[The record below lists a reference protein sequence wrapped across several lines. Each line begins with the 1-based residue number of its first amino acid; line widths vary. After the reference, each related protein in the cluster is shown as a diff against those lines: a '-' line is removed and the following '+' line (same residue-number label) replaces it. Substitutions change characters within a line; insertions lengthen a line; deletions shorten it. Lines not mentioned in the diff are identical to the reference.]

1 MEKLED
7 ILTAAFW
14 SLDKCLL
21 QMIISQFCR
30 SMNIVVVLRNPLQL
44 RIPPR
49 AVRVSSPS
57 INFLC
62 IEAHF
67 FCFYRD
73 INIKSVDF
81 SKNFSYYGNIK
92 ISV

>member
-67 FCFYRD
+67 SSAF
-73 INIKSVDF
+73 IGI
-81 SKNFSYYGNIK
+81 
-92 ISV
+92 